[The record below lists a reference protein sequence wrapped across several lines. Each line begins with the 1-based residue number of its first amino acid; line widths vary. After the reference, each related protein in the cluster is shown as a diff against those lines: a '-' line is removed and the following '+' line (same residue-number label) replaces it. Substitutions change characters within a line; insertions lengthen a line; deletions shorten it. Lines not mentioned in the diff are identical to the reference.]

1 MRCVRKKTCRRES
14 FVERLSR
21 CGTWEMSASA
31 VKRAS
36 ARVAM
41 VVLYILLVGRFHAS
55 IPGRFRNRLQDIRW
69 KDRKES
75 IAATPNL
82 DRFYNQIGYI
92 DMNDTLFLHLGKAGG
107 GSVWERMKA
116 WQALFPKCHPK
127 PCPIRLRH
135 SNLTLVNVR
144 DPVDRFVSA
153 FNWRSLVLCRPQNE
167 TRLQGMAEAV
177 KHPDLFCKS
186 IYPWESTMIHEQY
199 KSNVNM
205 LAEALC
211 DHGITGEKVRKDLKR
226 IMHAKHFLSDWLPNR
241 SVHTANLIAVVMEP
255 GFDFI
260 QQIDSAL
267 KWVVGQ
273 RIGEVNAAWLEE
285 KASIQNNIV
294 PNESKHS
301 SVRPGYHP
309 PPLSP
314 LGTCC
319 LTRHLA
325 KDYDLLWKLRKKACR
340 GSESCQKALQSIL
353 DRRKKWLAK
362 NFSCR
367 QLTGN

>member
-1 MRCVRKKTCRRES
+1 
-14 FVERLSR
+14 
-21 CGTWEMSASA
+21 
-31 VKRAS
+31 
-36 ARVAM
+36 
-41 VVLYILLVGRFHAS
+41 
-55 IPGRFRNRLQDIRW
+55 
-69 KDRKES
+69 
-75 IAATPNL
+75 
-82 DRFYNQIGYI
+82 
-92 DMNDTLFLHLGKAGG
+92 
-107 GSVWERMKA
+107 
-116 WQALFPKCHPK
+116 
-127 PCPIRLRH
+127 
-135 SNLTLVNVR
+135 
-144 DPVDRFVSA
+144 
-153 FNWRSLVLCRPQNE
+153 VLCRPQNE
-167 TRLQGMAEAV
+167 TRLQGKSEAV
-177 KHPDLFCKS
+177 MHPDLFCKS
-186 IYPWESTMIHEQY
+186 NYPWESAMIHEQY

-226 IMHAKHFLSDWLPNR
+226 IVHAKHFLSDWLPNR
-241 SVHTANLIAVVMEP
+241 SVHTANLVAVVMEP

-285 KASIQNNIV
+285 MASIQNNIV

-301 SVRPGYHP
+301 SVRPGYHT

-325 KDYDLLWKLRKKACR
+325 EDYELLWKLRKKACR
-340 GSESCQKALQSIL
+340 WSESCQKALQSIL